1 MPVPA
6 VTPPYRGDFVGRFMP
21 VPAVTPP
28 YRGDFVGRFM
38 PVPAVTP
45 PCKGRLLPVPAV
57 TPHYVTVGRNNMK
70 HSESPRK
77 RGGAVN

>member
-6 VTPPYRGDFVGRFMP
+6 VTQPR
-21 VPAVTPP
+21 
-28 YRGDFVGRFM
+28 
-38 PVPAVTP
+38 
-45 PCKGRLLPVPAV
+45 KGRLLPVPAV